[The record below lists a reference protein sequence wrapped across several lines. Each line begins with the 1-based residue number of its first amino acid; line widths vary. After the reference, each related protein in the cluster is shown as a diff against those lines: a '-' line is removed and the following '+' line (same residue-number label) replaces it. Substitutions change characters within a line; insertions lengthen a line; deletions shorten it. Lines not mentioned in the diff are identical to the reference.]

1 MAMAAAR
8 RGREVR
14 RSDGWQNGNHESANV
29 CWSRQRRVGHA
40 SPTVL
45 YRYLVYIRI
54 WSGRGWGSGGCGV
67 MLRRRGGMSHL
78 IRRFSK
84 HLEKHQV
91 SAPLF
96 RAPALFSPSESQS
109 SVAWPIRLIIPTARL
124 RPSRSQPRPHAAPRR
139 PRRLPEEG
147 GLCRSYALSATV
159 SSFVCG
165 DRIVR
170 TQTSLRLTR
179 RARDVHDGGAN
190 GLGGGHQEAEHV
202 RDPTIGVRTS

>member
-1 MAMAAAR
+1 MAAGKTAISERFFDVGLGR
-8 RGREVR
+8 R
-14 RSDGWQNGNHESANV
+14 
-29 CWSRQRRVGHA
+29 GHA

-67 MLRRRGGMSHL
+67 MLRRRGGMSQSH
-78 IRRFSK
+78 
-84 HLEKHQV
+84 
-91 SAPLF
+91 
-96 RAPALFSPSESQS
+96 PSFLQTS
-109 SVAWPIRLIIPTARL
+109 SFGHCFGRSFLTL
-124 RPSRSQPRPHAAPRR
+124 REPVQRCMADTPYYTDGVYGASSRSQPRPHAAPRR

-147 GLCRSYALSATV
+147 GLCRSYALSTTV